1 MEATVKEMK
10 MRFREELTGLSS
22 PQEAGHLFWLMMNH
36 LRGWSKTHLMLYEDT
51 KLTHS
56 EHLFAENAL
65 ERLKNHEP
73 IQYITGETE
82 FFGLLFRVNGA
93 VLIPRPET
101 EELVEWIMEQTGTYK
116 GARILDI
123 GTGSG
128 CIAIALAS
136 QLPGNSIEAWDVS
149 SEAIGIGRENA
160 EINQVEVDFRLKD
173 VLKVQPSSGDQFDLI
188 VSNPP
193 YVRDVEKELMKSNV
207 LEYEPHVA
215 LFVDDEHPLLFFRA
229 IAQFAIQT
237 LVDGGMLFF
246 EINREFGDATRELL
260 AGYGFEYIEV
270 RQDLSGNSRM
280 VKAVKLVRG
289 SQKSMG

>member
-10 MRFREELTGLSS
+10 RRFREELTGLFS
-22 PQEAGHLFWLMMNH
+22 PQEAGHLFWLVMNH

-51 KLTHS
+51 KLTYS
-56 EHLFAENAL
+56 EHLFTQNTL

-101 EELVEWIMEQTGTYK
+101 EELVEWILEQEGTYK

-149 SEAIGIGRENA
+149 SEAIGIARENA
-160 EINQVEVDFRLKD
+160 WMNNVEVDFKLKD
-173 VLKVQPSSGDQFDLI
+173 VLSLQPDPGGQFDLI

-215 LFVDDEHPLLFFRA
+215 LFVEDEDPLLFFRA
-229 IAQFAIQT
+229 IAQFAIQN
-237 LVDGGMLFF
+237 LVDGGLLFF

-260 AGYGFEYIEV
+260 AGYGFEHIEV

-280 VKAVKLVRG
+280 VKAVKPVRG
-289 SQKSMG
+289 RQKSIG

>member
-10 MRFREELTGLSS
+10 RRFREELTGLFSS
-22 PQEAGHLFWLMMNH
+22 QEAGHLFWLVMNH
-36 LRGWSKTHLMLYEDT
+36 LRGWSKTHLMLHEDT

-56 EHLFAENAL
+56 EYLFAEKSL

-73 IQYITGETE
+73 IQYIIGETE
-82 FFGLLFRVNGA
+82 FFGLLFRVNGS

-101 EELVEWIMEQTGTYK
+101 EELVEWILEQTGSPA

-136 QLPGNSIEAWDVS
+136 RLPDTSIEAWDVS
-149 SEAIGIGRENA
+149 SDAIEVARENA
-160 EINQVEVDFRLKD
+160 EINHVDVDFRKKDILKSSPATEDQYD
-173 VLKVQPSSGDQFDLI
+173 VI

-193 YVRDVEKELMKSNV
+193 YVRNVEKELMQSNV

-215 LFVDDEHPLLFFRA
+215 LFVEDDDPLLFFRA
-229 IAQFAIQT
+229 IALFA
-237 LVDGGMLFF
+237 LENLACGGLLFF
-246 EINREFGDATRELL
+246 EINRDFGDATKELL
-260 AGYGFEYIEV
+260 SGYGFEQIVV
-270 RQDLSGNSRM
+270 RKDLSGNSRM
-280 VKAVKLVRG
+280 VKAVKPVGVR
-289 SQKSMG
+289 QKSLS